1 MLGPRASCSAVR
13 SPLDAELM
21 VSELLGT
28 WWGQR
33 TTRPGGREVRRRR
46 ADVEEL
52 VGEGLVAY
60 AAQQGSPAALALL
73 SGIAC
78 LGTPRQ
84 AASAEEAALALM
96 ERGVARPGWAE
107 HVGAVVAAECYL
119 NSDAY
124 GDRDEVVCVFSYAGQ
139 EQHALVVVVDYNAG
153 GLARDGWVTSQVAKL
168 LDYCGQAESDSH
180 RSRRRRPAG
189 CWSRRSRSPSGPP
202 TRRSAARSRPTTRSS
217 GPGCARCRPPCLAE
231 LPRAASRS
239 PPSIRAAPAAARA
252 RHSSGR
258 GGRPGARTAGPCSWP
273 SSWPPTRPRTCPTA
287 RRRAAAPTTSSSY
300 GCDQDFG
307 RPLRMSP
314 AKAETFLL
322 DWLPRKVMLSPAEQ
336 HAMPHVLAGL
346 GALDRVREGRDT
358 KVIGATLDA
367 VFDSMG
373 TFTRVYQDPASFGLE
388 QRLVARLLP
397 DSDLEALPRRVFA
410 FGGRCRAA
418 TTAPTWRSLDP
429 ARPARPAH
437 PAGGGPRRPGGPA
450 AGEGHIDRHLAL
462 ADRLWRGDPP
472 ELWEAAQRLL
482 DLGED
487 RHAVLHTLMETIRS
501 AGSDEKRDRRRAV
514 RPAPGG
520 AAGRG
525 DRPRRAGPRHRPERR
540 PRRELRRLAARRRR
554 GPADVVTSANIACGF
569 HAGDPLT
576 IRRACAGAVASGVA
590 IGAQVCYRDL
600 AGFGRREMVVP
611 PEELTA
617 EVLYQIAA
625 LDGIARAEGGRV
637 GYVKPHGALYN
648 RAVRDPVQAAAVA
661 AAISAYDPGLPL
673 LTLPGGEAVRGR
685 GGRRA

>member
-1 MLGPRASCSAVR
+1 MLRAARELLAVR

-33 TTRPGGREVRRRR
+33 STRPGGREVRRRR

-84 AASAEEAALALM
+84 AASAEQAALALM

-153 GLARDGWVTSQVAKL
+153 GLARDGWVTSQVDKL
-168 LDYCGQAESDSH
+168 LDYCGQATSTFTQVPPPQARRLLESALAVTEKATDPQVSSSFPSYH
-180 RSRRRRPAG
+180 AFIRARVRTLPPSVSWRKA
-189 CWSRRSRSPSGPP
+189 PSGTSSQPQ
-202 TRRSAARSRPTTRSS
+202 AAVHPGSPGMTGTGQNSS
-217 GPGCARCRPPCLAE
+217 GISARRQGWRKDRRAALVAEFLASDE
-231 LPRAASRS
+231 AEDLSDREAASRCADH
-239 PPSIRAAPAAARA
+239 IVN
-252 RHSSGR
+252 
-258 GGRPGARTAGPCSWP
+258 
-273 SSWPPTRPRTCPTA
+273 
-287 RRRAAAPTTSSSY
+287 Y

-322 DWLPRKVMLSPAEQ
+322 DWLPRKVLLSPADQ
-336 HAMPHVLAGL
+336 HAMPHVLAAWVRWTGM
-346 GALDRVREGRDT
+346 REGRDT
-358 KVIGATLDA
+358 KAIGGTLDA

-373 TFTRVYQDPASFGLE
+373 TFTRVYRDPVSFGLE

-410 FGGRCRAA
+410 FGVLQGSYRGTDLA
-418 TTAPTWRSLDP
+418 TLDP
-429 ARPARPAH
+429 ASPRDRRILLEADHDDPSGR
-437 PAGGGPRRPGGPA
+437 AGSD
-450 AGEGHIDRHLAL
+450 HIDGHLAL
-462 ADRLWRGDPP
+462 ADQLWRGDPP

-482 DLGED
+482 DIGED
-487 RHAVLHTLMETIRS
+487 RHAVLHTLMDTIRT
-501 AGSDEKRDRRRAV
+501 AGGDEKRI
-514 RPAPGG
+514 
-520 AAGRG
+520 AA
-525 DRPRRAGPRHRPERR
+525 ALY
-540 PRRELRRLAARRRR
+540 EL
-554 GPADVVTSANIACGF
+554 
-569 HAGDPLT
+569 
-576 IRRACAGAVASGVA
+576 
-590 IGAQVCYRDL
+590 
-600 AGFGRREMVVP
+600 P
-611 PEELTA
+611 PEEPA
-617 EVLYQIAA
+617 
-625 LDGIARAEGGRV
+625 G
-637 GYVKPHGALYN
+637 
-648 RAVRDPVQAAAVA
+648 
-661 AAISAYDPGLPL
+661 
-673 LTLPGGEAVRGR
+673 
-685 GGRRA
+685 